1 MKTLKAKKKKIN
13 TFVAF
18 LLIGIFLLVTLFP
31 FFWMISTSF
40 KIKGEFFTRPPI
52 FIPDRFNFDA
62 YRAALRSG
70 GQKALIDSF
79 IIAFISMCIALMLG
93 TMGGYGLPALYYS
106 RINVRSSEG
115 MILPFSIDGK

>member
-62 YRAALRSG
+62 
-70 GQKALIDSF
+70 I
-79 IIAFISMCIALMLG
+79 LMLIE
-93 TMGGYGLPALYYS
+93 LHS
-106 RINVRSSEG
+106 DQEVRR
-115 MILPFSIDGK
+115 P

>member
-62 YRAALRSG
+62 YRTALRSG

-106 RINVRSSEG
+106 RISSEQ
-115 MILPFSIDGK
+115 

>member
-1 MKTLKAKKKKIN
+1 LFTEIREGL
-13 TFVAF
+13 F
-18 LLIGIFLLVTLFP
+18 LLMTLFP

-40 KIKGEFFTRPPI
+40 KIKGEFFTCPPI

-62 YRAALRSG
+62 YRTALRSG